1 MLKCKQPGARFIH
14 GAVHLPSGQIV
25 FHTIHSPTLA
35 SALGLPGEN
44 VPIPALFRA
53 SGLNVRESLPMT
65 NMRAPIISLAR
76 LILAPNPY
84 ILEGQ
89 LTVGMTQDNG
99 IPVLFSRPVIEV
111 KSGPESNI
119 KASAQLMIAEDS
131 CLNQIA
137 PFSASEHPAFSMV
150 ESVKRVRVDEG
161 ANTRRTIRDI
171 LEIPVTVLSSL
182 QLSPTKSILKKAPEP
197 PPPEPQATFDAA
209 PYARIFYD
217 IGRQVPKLGNAPAA
231 QVSNVLIANR
241 SHNSLRLVPNP
252 DLLPLQHLY
261 LKHVVLKSLNLENIV
276 QDFEA
281 IFTSQSDTI
290 SEAETKAFEKLV
302 EQAKNTVENIVF
314 CLNSICSTSTLPDV
328 VPDVNNPN
336 ISLALEKYFLM
347 FPPSGTIM
355 RNVRFATPIVRL
367 LCQGAELGTMAQFLG
382 KYIKVKKETGM
393 YTLVKLYYLL
403 RI

>member
-1 MLKCKQPGARFIH
+1 MLKCKQPGARFVH

-35 SALGLPGEN
+35 SALGLSGEN

-65 NMRAPIISLAR
+65 NIRAPIISLAR

-99 IPVLFSRPVIEV
+99 IPVLFSQPIIEV
-111 KSGPESNI
+111 KSGPESHI
-119 KASAQLMIAEDS
+119 KAPSQLVIAEDS
-131 CLNQIA
+131 CLDQIA

-161 ANTRRTIRDI
+161 ANTRRTIREL

-182 QLSPTKSILKKAPEP
+182 NLSPTKSILKK
-197 PPPEPQATFDAA
+197 PPEPQPEPQTSFDPA

-217 IGRQVPKLGNAPAA
+217 IGRQVPKLGNAPAC

-241 SHNSLRLVPNP
+241 SHNSLKLVPNTN
-252 DLLPLQHLY
+252 LLPLQHLF

-276 QDFEA
+276 EDFEA
-281 IFTSQSDTI
+281 IFTSQKDTV
-290 SEAETKAFEKLV
+290 SEAETGAFVKLV
-302 EQAKNTVENIVF
+302 ETAKTTIENIVF
-314 CLNSICSTSTLPDV
+314 CLNSICSTSSLPDV

-347 FPPSGTIM
+347 FPPTGTIM
-355 RNVRFATPIVRL
+355 RNVRFATPIVQL

-382 KYIKVKKETGM
+382 KYIKIKKETGM

>member
-14 GAVHLPSGQIV
+14 GAVHLPSGQLV

-35 SALGLPGEN
+35 SALGLSGEN

-65 NMRAPIISLAR
+65 NIRAPIISLAR

-89 LTVGMTQDNG
+89 LTVGMTQGNG
-99 IPVLFSRPVIEV
+99 IPVLFEQPIIKV
-111 KSGPESNI
+111 KCGPESHI
-119 KASAQLMIAEDS
+119 KAPSQLVIAEDS
-131 CLNQIA
+131 CLDQIA

-161 ANTRRTIRDI
+161 ANTRRTIRELLD
-171 LEIPVTVLSSL
+171 IPVTVLSSL
-182 QLSPTKSILKKAPEP
+182 NLSPTKSILKK
-197 PPPEPQATFDAA
+197 PPEPQPEPQPSFDPT
-209 PYARIFYD
+209 PYARVFYD
-217 IGRQVPKLGNAPAA
+217 IGRQVPKLGNAPAC

-241 SHNSLRLVPNP
+241 SHNSLRLVPDTN
-252 DLLPLQHLY
+252 LLPLQHLF

-276 QDFEA
+276 EDFEA
-281 IFTSQSDTI
+281 IFTSQEDTV
-290 SEAETKAFEKLV
+290 SEAETGAFVKLV
-302 EQAKNTVENIVF
+302 EVAKTTIENIVF
-314 CLNSICSTSTLPDV
+314 CLNSICSASSLPDV

-355 RNVRFATPIVRL
+355 RNVRFATPIIQL

-382 KYIKVKKETGM
+382 KYIKIKKETGM

>member
-1 MLKCKQPGARFIH
+1 M
-14 GAVHLPSGQIV
+14 
-25 FHTIHSPTLA
+25 
-35 SALGLPGEN
+35 
-44 VPIPALFRA
+44 
-53 SGLNVRESLPMT
+53 
-65 NMRAPIISLAR
+65 
-76 LILAPNPY
+76 
-84 ILEGQ
+84 
-89 LTVGMTQDNG
+89 
-99 IPVLFSRPVIEV
+99 
-111 KSGPESNI
+111 
-119 KASAQLMIAEDS
+119 
-131 CLNQIA
+131 
-137 PFSASEHPAFSMV
+137 
-150 ESVKRVRVDEG
+150 
-161 ANTRRTIRDI
+161 
-171 LEIPVTVLSSL
+171 
-182 QLSPTKSILKKAPEP
+182 
-197 PPPEPQATFDAA
+197 
-209 PYARIFYD
+209 
-217 IGRQVPKLGNAPAA
+217 PKLGNAPAA

>member
-1 MLKCKQPGARFIH
+1 
-14 GAVHLPSGQIV
+14 
-25 FHTIHSPTLA
+25 
-35 SALGLPGEN
+35 
-44 VPIPALFRA
+44 
-53 SGLNVRESLPMT
+53 
-65 NMRAPIISLAR
+65 MRAPIISLAR

-99 IPVLFSRPVIEV
+99 IPVLFARPVIEV

-119 KASAQLMIAEDS
+119 KASSQLMIAEDS

-182 QLSPTKSILKKAPEP
+182 QLSPTKSILKKTPEP
-197 PPPEPQATFDAA
+197 PPPEPQATFDAT

-252 DLLPLQHLY
+252 DLLPLQHLEGRDGY
-261 LKHVVLKSLNLENIV
+261 IFPRQSQRRGKSGAVDGVEDNLSRWQVHGPVN
-276 QDFEA
+276 EA
-281 IFTSQSDTI
+281 GPGLLTLEHHGGGWGLS
-290 SEAETKAFEKLV
+290 
-302 EQAKNTVENIVF
+302 F
-314 CLNSICSTSTLPDV
+314 CAGGPG
-328 VPDVNNPN
+328 
-336 ISLALEKYFLM
+336 E
-347 FPPSGTIM
+347 G
-355 RNVRFATPIVRL
+355 
-367 LCQGAELGTMAQFLG
+367 
-382 KYIKVKKETGM
+382 
-393 YTLVKLYYLL
+393 
-403 RI
+403 